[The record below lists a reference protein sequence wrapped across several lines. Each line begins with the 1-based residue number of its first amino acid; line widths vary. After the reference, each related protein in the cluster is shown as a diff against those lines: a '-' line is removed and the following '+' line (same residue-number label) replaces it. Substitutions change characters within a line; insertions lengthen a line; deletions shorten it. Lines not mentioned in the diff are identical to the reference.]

1 MSRPFL
7 TTLFHQVVVDTLA
20 LVSNLDRGEIVN
32 DFACDR
38 FRSPGYGD
46 AKDQLR
52 RSSMSVEL
60 NVSEAA
66 GRQGKDRRRF
76 REIALGSARET
87 RAGLAVLSDLGLLDA
102 AVVNSLDRRWDRV
115 CVILYRLT

>member
-7 TTLFHQVVVDTLA
+7 TTLVHQVVVDTLA
-20 LVSNLDRGEIVN
+20 LVSNLDRG
-32 DFACDR
+32 
-38 FRSPGYGD
+38 YGD

-52 RSSMSVEL
+52 RSSMSVAL

-87 RAGLAVLSDLGLLDA
+87 RAGLAVLADLGLLDT
-102 AVVNSLDRRWDRV
+102 AVVTSLDHRWDRV

>member
-7 TTLFHQVVVDTLA
+7 TTLVHQAVVDTLQ
-20 LVSNLDRGEIVN
+20 LVSTLDR
-32 DFACDR
+32 
-38 FRSPGYGD
+38 GYGD

-52 RSSMSVEL
+52 RSSLSVAL

-87 RAGLAVLSDLGLLDA
+87 RAGLAVLAELGLLDPA
-102 AVVNSLDRRWDRV
+102 LVNLLDRHWDRV

>member
-7 TTLFHQVVVDTLA
+7 TTLVHQVVVDTLA

-32 DFACDR
+32 DSASDR
-38 FRSPGYGD
+38 LRSPGYGD

-52 RSSMSVEL
+52 RSSMSVAL

-66 GRQGKDRRRF
+66 GRQGKDRCG
-76 REIALGSARET
+76 IVNDSA
-87 RAGLAVLSDLGLLDA
+87 
-102 AVVNSLDRRWDRV
+102 
-115 CVILYRLT
+115 

>member
-7 TTLFHQVVVDTLA
+7 ATLVHQVVVDTLA
-20 LVSNLDRGEIVN
+20 LVTNLDRGFGE
-32 DFACDR
+32 
-38 FRSPGYGD
+38 

-52 RSSMSVEL
+52 RSSLSVAL

-87 RAGLAVLSDLGLLDA
+87 RAGLAVLADLGLLDSDI
-102 AVVNSLDRRWDRV
+102 VNSLDRRWDRV